1 LWGVLGGLLSELL
14 AWFQLRMQTAANLPQ
29 YLRFLFY
36 WAVTAIMALAGGVI
50 VVIYL
55 RSDIALK
62 PIVAVN
68 VGASAPLLIAKFV
81 GQPPEP
87 GSVD

>member
-1 LWGVLGGLLSELL
+1 VFEL
-14 AWFQLRMQTAANLPQ
+14 RKQTAANLPQ
-29 YLRFLFY
+29 YLRSLFY
-36 WAVTAIMALAGGVI
+36 WAVTAIMAQAGGVI

-55 RSDIALK
+55 RSDIVK